1 MVYYLS
7 LGSNLGEREQTLRQA
22 MQQIEQQIGPI
33 LRCSSFYYSEPW
45 GFASPHPF
53 CNLCCAIETS
63 LSPLEVLHTT
73 QAIERALGRTSK
85 SDGHYSANTTQTSS
99 TPHYSDRTID
109 IDLIRAFNEQ
119 GQELFVATPE
129 LTLPHKLWQ
138 QRDFVT
144 IPLAEIMNI

>member
-1 MVYYLS
+1 MVYFLS
-7 LGSNLGEREQTLRQA
+7 LGSNLGEREQMLRQA

-45 GFASPHPF
+45 GFESPHPF
-53 CNLCCAIETS
+53 CNLCCAVETT

-73 QAIERALGRTSK
+73 QAIERALGRTHK
-85 SDGHYSANTTQTSS
+85 SNG
-99 TPHYSDRTID
+99 HYSDRPID
-109 IDLIRAFNEQ
+109 IDLIRAFDEQ

-138 QRDFVT
+138 QREFVT
-144 IPLAEIMNI
+144 VTLAEIMLP